1 MAIMKI
7 KDINHLLKS
16 QSTPAPLLL
25 QEAIT
30 TDYPVILDD
39 EGQPVS
45 VNFTEDYEAAFNK
58 FDRYFVK
65 HYGERVVDFVSTT
78 TEDIIEE
85 WYDEVLAAVTVYIYN
100 WARLYYALSLQYN
113 PLYNVDGVETT
124 VYGSKTDTF
133 NEGNR
138 EHTEGAKTYTNGSQT
153 NTSTDYSVS
162 YDAQQEKET
171 GKTSDTIGQK
181 IDSEAQYTNTDTHA
195 LDTSVYGQHTDTLT
209 RKGNIGVTKS
219 TELLR
224 DTFSLYGNFAFWDT
238 VFHTLIESLGAYWE
252 D

>member
-85 WYDEVLAAVTVYIYN
+85 WYDEVLASVTVYIYN

-113 PLYNVDGVETT
+113 PLYN
-124 VYGSKTDTF
+124 
-133 NEGNR
+133 
-138 EHTEGAKTYTNGSQT
+138 AQT
-153 NTSTDYSVS
+153 
-162 YDAQQEKET
+162 EKET

-195 LDTSVYGQHTDTLT
+195 LDTSVYGTHTDTLT